1 MPGQSIAAEIE
12 RAFREVAREVG
23 DGEFTVTLIEPG
35 GAQANPWDPPSGANT
50 RHDGIP
56 GMLGKVK
63 DQWVDGSLIR
73 ADDELLTIAGTAPKP
88 EQDWT
93 VEIRGTVYSI
103 VTILPTHP
111 SGVAINYELVL
122 RR

>member
-1 MPGQSIAAEIE
+1 MSVSQIAAEVE
-12 RAFREVAREVG
+12 AAFREVAQEVG

-35 GAQANPWDPPSGANT
+35 EGQVNPWDEPGGAGT
-50 RHDGIP
+50 RHEGIP
-56 GMLGKVK
+56 GKLGKVK
-63 DQWVDGSLIR
+63 DQWIDGSLIR

-88 EQDWT
+88 EQGWT
-93 VEIRGTVYSI
+93 VEIRGVAYTI

-111 SGVAINYELVL
+111 SGVGIYYELVL